1 MARSRRLT
9 WQDAPN
15 LKVGDQLFYSAGLND
30 HHCEAW
36 VSVTRVGTTGVMVD
50 VDSIA
55 TQGSDSNIKVGDNIV
70 AGFDELEIT
79 IPTKQ

>member
-1 MARSRRLT
+1 MARSRKLT

-15 LKVGDQLFYSAGLND
+15 LKIGDQLFYSAGLDD

-36 VSVTRVGTTGVMVD
+36 VSVAKEGGTTGVMVT
-50 VDSIA
+50 VETIA
-55 TQGSDSNIKVGDNIV
+55 TQGSESLVVVGDTIC

-79 IPTKQ
+79 ILAK